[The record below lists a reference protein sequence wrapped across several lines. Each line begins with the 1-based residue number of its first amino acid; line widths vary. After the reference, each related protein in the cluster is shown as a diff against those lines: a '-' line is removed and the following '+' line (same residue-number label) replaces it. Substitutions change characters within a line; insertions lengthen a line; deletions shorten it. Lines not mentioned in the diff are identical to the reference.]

1 MFFKKI
7 QTTRSACRIKCTI
20 YGERERE
27 REREPEMK
35 HGRKQNQVFA
45 LRIQS
50 FKQGKVAFFE
60 AKIEG
65 FFFFLFNG
73 CE

>member
-7 QTTRSACRIKCTI
+7 QTTRSACRIKSTI
-20 YGERERE
+20 YVERE

-50 FKQGKVAFFE
+50 FKKGKVAFFE

-65 FFFFLFNG
+65 FFFV
-73 CE
+73 